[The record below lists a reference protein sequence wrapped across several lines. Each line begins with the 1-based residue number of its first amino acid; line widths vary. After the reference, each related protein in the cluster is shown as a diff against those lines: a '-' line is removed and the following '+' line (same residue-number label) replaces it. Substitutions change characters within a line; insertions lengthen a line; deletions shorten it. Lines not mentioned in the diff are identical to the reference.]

1 MGGEE
6 ACPAHE
12 TPIGCGCL
20 LSNLTGTPMKP
31 VQNVS
36 IGRKT
41 QSHCEASLLAMTV
54 YQLNMR

>member
-20 LSNLTGTPMKP
+20 LSNLTGTPYETGAKRFHWSENTIP
-31 VQNVS
+31 
-36 IGRKT
+36 
-41 QSHCEASLLAMTV
+41 L
-54 YQLNMR
+54 